1 MVVQI
6 MAGVFR
12 SLNSRNYRLYIAGQG
27 ISLVGRWIHQP
38 ALYWLAYRMTDS
50 PVSLGLIGFAQFVP
64 VFFTGPLA
72 GGLADRLD
80 KRRLLLA
87 CQVLG
92 ALTGLLLAWMF
103 FAGTLTFAW
112 LLVLTVA
119 VGVVQSFDTPLRQ
132 ALLVDLV
139 RERSELGN
147 AIALNAA
154 VFNASRLIGPA
165 LAGLII
171 SLWGEGVCFL
181 LNGLS
186 FVPMVFALTALDLE
200 PFTGRRGMGG
210 MFVHVR
216 EGMRAALGKGGLR
229 PVIVIAGLFSLL
241 GLPYVLLMPVLAR
254 DVLGTGSGGYG
265 TLLSFSGCGA
275 LAGALYM
282 AGRRSLEGLDRLVR
296 VFAGLFSVCI
306 AGLAA
311 SSNFFISA
319 GLLFVVGVSQMM
331 QLASCN
337 TLVQA
342 GVEDEKRGR
351 VLSIYYM
358 FLFGM
363 VPFGHLAAGQLTDL
377 IGVRGT
383 LVVFA
388 LLYGVVSGVVARGLR
403 HPRPESG

>member
-1 MVVQI
+1 MTLGI
-6 MAGVFR
+6 LEGVFR
-12 SLNSRNYRLYIAGQG
+12 SLHSRNYRLYIAGQG

-92 ALTGLLLAWMF
+92 ALTGLILAWMF
-103 FAGTLTFAW
+103 FAGTLTFSW

-132 ALLVDLV
+132 SLLVDLV

-165 LAGLII
+165 LAGVII

-200 PFTGRRGMGG
+200 PVTGMRGVGG
-210 MFVHVR
+210 MFGHVR
-216 EGMRAALGKGGLR
+216 EGMRSALGDGGLR

-241 GLPYVLLMPVLAR
+241 GLPYVLLMPILAR

-265 TLLSFSGCGA
+265 TLLSCSGCGA
-275 LAGALYM
+275 LTGALYM

-296 VFAGLFSVCI
+296 IFAGLFSVCI
-306 AGLAA
+306 AGLAV
-311 SSNFFISA
+311 SSSFFISA
-319 GLLFVVGVSQMM
+319 GLLFVVGVSQMI

-363 VPFGHLAAGQLTDL
+363 VPFGHLAAGQLTGL
-377 IGVRGT
+377 IGVRAT

-388 LLYGVVSGVVARGLR
+388 LLYGAVSGVVARGLQR
-403 HPRPESG
+403 PRPEPE